1 MKKLNS
7 ADMDELADKV
17 RQLNQGG
24 ALTDEDAEN
33 LIYAVYHPRGDKS
46 ILKKIAGSP
55 GTWTAIARILEL
67 LLN

>member
-7 ADMDELADKV
+7 TDMDELADKV
-17 RQLNQGG
+17 RQLNQEG

-33 LIYAVYHPRGDKS
+33 LIYAVYHPSGDES

-55 GTWTAIARILEL
+55 GTWTAIAKVLEL
-67 LLN
+67 LFN